1 LFVISRY
8 LTGKY
13 LKQKIMSKV
22 ILVTGASA
30 GIGKETA
37 RLLAQKGNIVYG
49 AARRIEKMQDLKEA
63 GVKLLAMD
71 VTDEAAMV
79 NGINEILKKEKRIDV
94 LVNNAGYGSYG
105 ALEDVPLSEARY
117 QFEVNVFGLAR
128 LTQLVLP
135 SMRKQHSGKIINVS
149 SIGGKLG
156 EPHGSWYHATK
167 YAVEGLSDSLRMELK
182 QFGID
187 VVVIEPGAIITEWGS
202 IAREHLLKTSGN
214 TAYKDLAQK
223 HAALLARADSAGSK
237 PVVVARTIVKA
248 IESRH
253 PKTRYATGGGAKPLL
268 FMAKILP
275 DRAFDKLMLSIYNR
289 LGAGAP
295 AKQ

>member
-1 LFVISRY
+1 
-8 LTGKY
+8 
-13 LKQKIMSKV
+13 MSKV

-37 RLLAQKGNIVYG
+37 RLLAQKGHIVYG
-49 AARRIEKMQDLKEA
+49 AARRIEKMEDLKEA

-79 NGINEILKKEKRIDV
+79 KGIDEILQNEKRIDV

-117 QFEVNVFGLAR
+117 QFEVNIFGLAR

-135 SMRKQHSGKIINVS
+135 SMRLQRSGKIINVS

-167 YAVEGLSDSLRMELK
+167 FAVEGLSDSLRMELK

-223 HAALLARADSAGSK
+223 HAALLANADSVGSK
-237 PVVVARTIVKA
+237 PVVVAKTIVKA
-248 IESRH
+248 IESHH
-253 PKTRYATGGGAKPLL
+253 PKTRYATGGGAKPIL

-275 DRAFDKLMLSIYNR
+275 DKTFDKLMLSIYAR
-289 LGAGAP
+289 QSAATTS
-295 AKQ
+295 